1 MGGRHELPNGVPPR
15 RDLHRLFDLGYV
27 TIRPDLRFAVSGSL
41 RDEYANGCV
50 YYELD
55 GRAIRLPRERAA
67 HPDPELLAGHEA
79 EVFRP
84 H

>member
-1 MGGRHELPNGVPPR
+1 
-15 RDLHRLFDLGYV
+15 
-27 TIRPDLRFAVSGSL
+27 VSQ
-41 RDEYANGCV
+41 Y
-50 YYELD
+50 LD

-67 HPDPELLAGHEA
+67 HPDPELLAWHEA